1 MPNQENTIAAE
12 VIAVF
17 PNKVRI
23 QVDDLEHF
31 QLAET
36 SLKIGS
42 YLEISDNENAKL
54 LAVIE
59 NFAIEVTEQGAKRHL
74 LEAKPLGTLKDGEF
88 FRGGDEL
95 AIPPKSVKPADTED
109 IRAIYTSSVETN
121 KAFTFS
127 RLSRREEIEV
137 PVNGDR
143 FFNKHI
149 AIVGSTGSGKSHT
162 VTALTQRA
170 ASAKNGE
177 YAGLNNSHIVIFDIH
192 SEYHSAFPDANFIGI
207 SDLKLP
213 YWLLNSEEL
222 EELFLDTEAH
232 DHSQR
237 NVFKEAIV
245 ANKRMHAEA
254 EMKDKVHYDH
264 PSFFDISEVL
274 TYVRNRNN
282 EKKTKENAVLWES
295 AGGDEFE
302 FGEDTRERLFESGLK
317 TKGTSGTGTL
327 FGNLGNFINRLE
339 NKMADKRLKFLL
351 GDDSKNCEFEEAL
364 RTFVGYR
371 SENNSN
377 VTIIDLSGVPFEVLS
392 ITVSLISRLLF
403 EFSYHL
409 KQAAGEGTNETPL
422 LLVYEE
428 AHKYVPKSNL
438 ARYRSSR
445 SSIERIAKEGRKY
458 GVTLLIA
465 SQRPSEISETIFSQ
479 CNNFIAMR
487 LTNPEDQGYVKRLLP
502 DSLGAMTDTLP
513 TLKSGEALL
522 IGDAIVMPSLVQI
535 HPCHPEPSSSDI
547 PYFQLWKESWKDVN
561 MDSLNRTMEGMR
573 TDVVVIVGVVIV
585 VVEQTRCCF
594 LQTNF
599 NRRFTGHGGW
609 SYGRRFS
616 AVRIE

>member
-1 MPNQENTIAAE
+1 MSDEKNTIAAE

-17 PNKVRI
+17 PNKVCI
-23 QVDDLEHF
+23 QVDDLENF

-59 NFAIEVTEQGAKRHL
+59 NFAIEVSNTGKKRHL
-74 LEAKPLGTLKDGEF
+74 LEAKPLGTLKNGEF

-95 AIPPKSVKPADTED
+95 AIPPKSVKPAETED
-109 IRAIYTSSVETN
+109 IRAIYTSSVAAN

-137 PVNGDR
+137 PVDGDR
-143 FFNKHI
+143 FFNKHV

-162 VTALTQRA
+162 VTALIQRA
-170 ASAKNGE
+170 SSAKEGA
-177 YAGLNNSHIVIFDIH
+177 YIGLNNSHIVIFDIH
-192 SEYHSAFPDANFIGI
+192 SEYGSAFPSANFIGI
-207 SDLKLP
+207 DDLRLP

-245 ANKRMHAEA
+245 ANKRMHADA
-254 EMKDKVHYDH
+254 GMKDKVHYDH
-264 PSFFDISEVL
+264 PSFFDIAEIL
-274 TYVRNRNN
+274 TYIRNRNN
-282 EKKTKENAVLWES
+282 EKKKTDNTVAWEDS
-295 AGGDEFE
+295 AGNEFDFTE
-302 FGEDTRERLFESGLK
+302 ETRERLFEAGLK

-327 FGNLGNFINRLE
+327 NGNLGNFINRLE
-339 NKMADKRLKFLL
+339 NKLADKRLKFLL
-351 GDDSKNCEFEEAL
+351 GDESKNCAFEEAL
-364 RTFVGYR
+364 RTFVGYTGG
-371 SENNSN
+371 SESN

-409 KQAAGEGTNETPL
+409 KQAGGEVAGGVPL

-428 AHKYVPKSNL
+428 AHKYVPKSDL
-438 ARYRSSR
+438 ARFRSSR

-479 CNNFIAMR
+479 CNNFVAMR

-502 DSLGAMTDTLP
+502 DSLGAMTDILP

-535 HPCHPEPSSSDI
+535 DRCNPEPSSSDI
-547 PYFQLWKESWKDVN
+547 PYFQLWKQSWKDVD
-561 MDSLNRTMEGMR
+561 MASL
-573 TDVVVIVGVVIV
+573 
-585 VVEQTRCCF
+585 
-594 LQTNF
+594 
-599 NRRFTGHGGW
+599 
-609 SYGRRFS
+609 
-616 AVRIE
+616 IERWKG